1 MPMDNIVNYFVL
13 AFIFVFDPLAILLLI
28 SANKAFSIVQNNSK
42 EFKPTVEDHRD
53 YFRPPHPSDA
63 YEEEAEQRMDII
75 GQNGNDGLHY
85 DANGSID
92 AGLDYGDTNIEVT
105 WTGPNKKELD
115 KAKETM

>member
-1 MPMDNIVNYFVL
+1 VGFFITFVSVNYFPITNPV
-13 AFIFVFDPLAILLLI
+13 
-28 SANKAFSIVQNNSK
+28 S
-42 EFKPTVEDHRD
+42 
-53 YFRPPHPSDA
+53 
-63 YEEEAEQRMDII
+63 RMDII